1 MSDRLFKLR
10 VNETVAI
17 YDLAPRG
24 PGTYVLPL
32 WAEGNA
38 LVSTL
43 FVEALDPGASISVT
57 FDDQGMS
64 DNPAD
69 SVALG
74 GHETITTPLKA
85 SKTAI
90 TRFHSRPTIKTIV
103 TGGRVTWGQ
112 WLTLKTEYVPITATN
127 SGETLV
133 YTGTT
138 TPGTITAFPPTPDK
152 LIQQLSVRA
161 VTDQASGHRLKVSLD
176 GQANWLTLSP
186 GEIFA
191 IMPRG
196 ELRQIFVDG
205 LTNSTAYEVILL
217 IGQ

>member
-1 MSDRLFKLR
+1 MADLFKLR
-10 VNETVAI
+10 RNETVAI
-17 YDLAPRG
+17 TELATRG
-24 PGTYVLPL
+24 PGTYVQPL

-43 FVEALDPGASISVT
+43 FVEALDPGASISVS
-57 FDDQGMS
+57 FEDQGMS
-64 DNPAD
+64 DLAQDVVP
-69 SVALG
+69 LG
-74 GHETITTPLKA
+74 GHEVITAPLRA
-85 SKTAI
+85 SKTSV
-90 TRFHSRPTIKTIV
+90 TRFHNRPRIRTV
-103 TGGRVTWGQ
+103 VSGGRVTWGQ
-112 WLTLKTEYVPITATN
+112 WLTLKDEYVPITATN

-133 YTGTT
+133 YTGTM
-138 TPGTITAFPPTPDK
+138 TPGEVAAFPPSPDK
-152 LIQQLSVRA
+152 VIQQLSVRA
-161 VTDQASGHRLKVSLD
+161 VTDQASAPRLKVSLD

-205 LTNSTAYEVILL
+205 LTNATAYEVILL